1 MPDTTEKKALSPQ
14 EIRSEVVR
22 LVRGRAIQ
30 ISKKNKRDVDNI
42 PGKNIKYIHIPWVQ
56 CGPSNTTRKIT
67 WY

>member
-42 PGKNIKYIHIPWVQ
+42 PGKNIKYIHIP
-56 CGPSNTTRKIT
+56 
-67 WY
+67 